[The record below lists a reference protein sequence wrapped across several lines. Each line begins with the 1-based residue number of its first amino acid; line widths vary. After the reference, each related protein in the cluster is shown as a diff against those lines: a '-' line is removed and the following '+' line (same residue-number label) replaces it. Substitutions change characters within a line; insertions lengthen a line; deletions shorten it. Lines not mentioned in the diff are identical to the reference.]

1 MKQKTEKDIELSH
14 ILEINKK
21 LSVMI
26 ALLLRMAPRDNIGL
40 PLKEQITVLDNLGV
54 RPKEIAEIVG
64 KTANHVNKELVAIRR
79 EGKKK

>member
-1 MKQKTEKDIELSH
+1 MKEKTEKDIELSH

-26 ALLLRMAPRDNIGL
+26 ALLLRMAPRDNVGI

-79 EGKKK
+79 ESKKK